1 VNNYNLLSFIN
12 YCANKEQSGNTISP
26 VEFTQLLQVCN
37 LKYFKKKVG
46 VPEEY
51 QPGMPLP
58 RQQFEITQSNSDSLS
73 PFKKFMGEYNTDPL
87 YIDANGYSPLPD
99 DYFYHSACSFLD
111 AVNNPDCSPTIKPRI
126 VEVLTDAQWD
136 AVTSS
141 VIRPPSRKY
150 PVMNY
155 QSHFIRFAPID
166 LGQVQ
171 FIFLRYPTN
180 PYYDYFID
188 SNGAYIYLEEGESH
202 TLQPGEEGSA
212 GQTSGIVV
220 SLSKELEWNEVGK
233 LDIANLVL
241 QHIGINLREGQLFQ
255 YADKVLKEG
264 V

>member
-1 VNNYNLLSFIN
+1 MNNSEILKYCN
-12 YCANKEQSGNTISP
+12 YISSKEQTGNTLTP
-26 VEFTQLLQVCN
+26 VEFTQILQVCN

-87 YIDANGYSPLPD
+87 YIDANGYAPLPS
-99 DYFYHSACSFLD
+99 DYFYHSACSFID
-111 AVNNPDCSPTIKPRI
+111 AINNPDCSLTLKNRI

-155 QSHFIRFAPID
+155 QSGFIRFSPID

-171 FIFLRYPTN
+171 FIFLRTPSL
-180 PYYDYFID
+180 PYYDYYIGV
-188 SNGAYIYLEEGESH
+188 NGEHVYLLPNTSH
-202 TLQPGEEGSA
+202 ILIPGEEGSA
-212 GQTSGIVV
+212 GQLSGIVV
-220 SLSKELEWNEVGK
+220 SQSVELEFNDTGK
-233 LDIANLVL
+233 LDIAALIL
-241 QHIGINLREGQLFQ
+241 QHIGVNLREGSLLQ
-255 YADKVLKEG
+255 YAEKVINSG
-264 V
+264 I

>member
-1 VNNYNLLSFIN
+1 MNNHNILSLVNF
-12 YCANKEQSGNTISP
+12 CANKSQTGNTISP
-26 VEFTQLLQVCN
+26 VEYTQILQVCN

-155 QSHFIRFAPID
+155 QSGFIRFSPID
-166 LGQVQ
+166 LRQVN
-171 FIFLRYPTN
+171 FIYLRTPSL
-180 PYYDYFID
+180 PYYDYYIGV
-188 SNGAYIYLEEGESH
+188 NGEHIYLLPNTSH
-202 TLQPGEEGSA
+202 TLIPGEEGSS
-212 GQTSGIVV
+212 GQLSGIVV
-220 SLSKELEWNEVGK
+220 SQSVELEFNDTGK
-233 LDIANLVL
+233 LDIAALIL
-241 QHIGINLREGQLFQ
+241 QHIGVNLREGALLQ
-255 YADKVLKEG
+255 YAEKVINSG
-264 V
+264 I

>member
-180 PYYDYFID
+180 PYYDYYID

-202 TLQPGEEGSA
+202 TLQAGEEGSA
-212 GQTSGIVV
+212 GQTSGVVV